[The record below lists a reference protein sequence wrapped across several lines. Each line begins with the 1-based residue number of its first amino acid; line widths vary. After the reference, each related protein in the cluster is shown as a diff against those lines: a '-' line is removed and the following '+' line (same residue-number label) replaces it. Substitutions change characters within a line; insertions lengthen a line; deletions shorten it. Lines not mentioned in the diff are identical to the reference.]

1 MNQYNSSNIF
11 SMRTSSQKLFF
22 LVIILFMIPTI
33 IFAQN
38 RRNPAKSADEAFS
51 KQQYSLA
58 IDKYKKAYT
67 KVKKDKEEKN
77 RITSRLAVCYWY
89 TGNYKRAEA
98 SYKRLVNAGWAKRV
112 PEVLLRYADVLKM
125 NGKYEEA
132 IEQYN
137 AYALRAPEDS
147 RGRKGAETAALIP
160 EWIENP
166 SKYEVTNVKKIN
178 SRESDFAPAFTTENY
193 NEIVFSSN
201 REGATGKE
209 TDRWTDQNF
218 TDLFVAKMDRVGE
231 WNAPVLFDDSET
243 INTKANEG
251 SATLNSKFNTI
262 YFTRCPYTIQQ
273 ESGCQVYKSKR
284 TGRNWGKAEMVD
296 IKGVDTMSTIGQPTV
311 SEGELIIY
319 FASDRKGS
327 FGGKDIWVAFRD
339 SKAEGFGRPMNL
351 GEVIN
356 TPGDEMFP
364 FLRNDTTL
372 YFASDG
378 HGGMG
383 GLDIFVSTIDTAGNW
398 GEPQNLKYPMNST
411 LDDFGICWHPEE
423 EYGYLS
429 SNRKGTRGKEDI
441 WYFIEPPLEFT
452 LSGTIK
458 DDRTLMFVEGALVNL
473 VGSNGLSVTTRTNE
487 NGFYTFGKSQLQP
500 NTTFEILV
508 TKVNYF
514 NKMGSMTTAGVE
526 FSKDFEKDFIIEPI
540 PAEPIVLPEILYDL
554 AKWNLKPQYQDSL
567 QGLIQTLRDNPN
579 LVIEL
584 ASHTDTR
591 DSDERND
598 ILSQRRAQ
606 SVVDYLIIRGID
618 PQRLVAKGYGE
629 HVPRTIK
636 EDVVRDG
643 FLFTKGTTLD
653 EDYINS
659 LVTNKE
665 KEAAH
670 QLNRRTEFRVLRK
683 DYVPEATNLDL
694 TDLTGVNILLNPDDK
709 AVLFKVEPKTG
720 IFISTCIVNG
730 YNEEFAYDKNS
741 MAMISL
747 EKALDLL
754 KWGAI
759 SKDNFEGDPE
769 KILANNTI
777 ADKAIINIDELTIA
791 NKTIK
796 NIQFKVNYKLRYSLV
811 FGDKLMKRFGKY
823 KYNTTTH
830 KLTVE

>member
-1 MNQYNSSNIF
+1 MNQHNSSNTF
-11 SMRTSSQKLFF
+11 SMRNSTNR
-22 LVIILFMIPTI
+22 ILFLIIVLLIPTI

-77 RITSRLAVCYWY
+77 RITSQLAVCYWY

-98 SYKRLVNAGWAKRV
+98 TYKRLVNAGWAKRV
-112 PEVLLRYADVLKM
+112 PEVLLRYADVLKI
-125 NGKYEEA
+125 NGKYEDA
-132 IEQYN
+132 IEQYS
-137 AYALRAPEDS
+137 AYAIRAPEDP
-147 RGRKGAETAALIP
+147 RGKLGAETAALIP
-160 EWIENP
+160 EWLENP

-193 NEIVFSSN
+193 NELVFTSN
-201 REGATGKE
+201 REGSTGKE
-209 TDRWTDQNF
+209 IDNWTDHSF
-218 TDLFVAKMDRVGE
+218 TDLFVAKMDRVDE
-231 WNAPVLFDDSET
+231 WSAPVLFDETET
-243 INTKANEG
+243 INTKGNEG

-262 YFTRCPYTIQQ
+262 YYTKCPNSVQQ

-284 TGRNWGKAEMVD
+284 TGRNWGKPEMVE
-296 IKGVDTMSTIGQPTV
+296 IRGIDTMSTIGQPTV
-311 SEGELIIY
+311 SDGELIIY
-319 FASDRKGS
+319 FASNRKGGL
-327 FGGKDIWVAFRD
+327 GGRDIWIAFRE
-339 SKAEGFGRPMNL
+339 SKTDGFGRPMNL
-351 GEVIN
+351 GDVIN
-356 TPGDEMFP
+356 TAGDEMFP
-364 FLRNDTTL
+364 FLRNDSTL
-372 YFASDG
+372 FFASNG

-383 GLDIFVSTIDTAGNW
+383 GLDIFVTTIDTAGNW
-398 GEPQNLKYPMNST
+398 GKPQNLKHPMNSS

-423 EYGYLS
+423 EYGYMS
-429 SNRKGTRGKEDI
+429 SNRKGTRGQEDI
-441 WYFIEPPLEFT
+441 WYFIKPPLEFT
-452 LSGTIK
+452 LSGIIK
-458 DDRTLMFVEGALVNL
+458 DDRTLMFIEGALVNL
-473 VGSNGLSVTTRTNE
+473 VGTNGLSVTTRTNE
-487 NGFYTFGKSQLQP
+487 NGYYTFGKSQMQP
-500 NTTFEILV
+500 NTTFEVLV

-514 NKMGSMTTAGVE
+514 NEKGTITTVGVE
-526 FSKDFEKDFIIEPI
+526 FSKDFEKDFILRPI

-629 HVPRTIK
+629 HVPLTLK
-636 EDVVRDG
+636 KDMVRDG
-643 FLFTKGTTLD
+643 FLFTEGATLD

-665 KEAAH
+665 KETAH
-670 QLNRRTEFRVLRK
+670 QMNRRTEFKVLRK
-683 DYVPEATNLDL
+683 DYIPDATNLDL
-694 TDLTGVNILLNPDDK
+694 TEVNILLNPDDK
-709 AVLFKVEPKTG
+709 ATIFKEEPKTG
-720 IFISTCIVNG
+720 IYISTCIVDG
-730 YNEEFAYDKNS
+730 YNEEFAYDKTS
-741 MAMISL
+741 PAMISL
-747 EKALDLL
+747 DKALDLL

-759 SKDNFEGDPE
+759 SKDSFEGEAE
-769 KILANNTI
+769 KVLANNTI
-777 ADKAIINIDELTIA
+777 ADKAIINIKEITIA
-791 NKTIK
+791 NKTVK
-796 NIQFKVNYKLRYSLV
+796 NVQLKVNYKLRYGLV
-811 FGDKLMKRFGKY
+811 FGDKLLKRFGPY
-823 KYNTTTH
+823 KYNTKTH

>member
-1 MNQYNSSNIF
+1 MNQHNSTNTF
-11 SMRTSSQKLFF
+11 SMRNSTQRILFLF
-22 LVIILFMIPTI
+22 IILLIPTL
-33 IFAQN
+33 IFAQS

-77 RITSRLAVCYWY
+77 RITAQLAICYWY

-98 SYKRLVNAGWAKRV
+98 SYKRLVNADWAKRV
-112 PEVLLRYADVLKM
+112 PEVLLRYGEVLKI
-125 NGKYEEA
+125 NGKYEDA

-137 AYALRAPEDS
+137 AYALRAPEDP
-147 RGRKGAETAALIP
+147 RGKLGAETAALIP
-160 EWIENP
+160 EWLENP

-193 NEIVFSSN
+193 NEIVFTSN
-201 REGATGKE
+201 REGSTGKE
-209 TDRWTDQNF
+209 IDDWTAQSF
-218 TDLFVAKMDRVGE
+218 TDLFVAKMDRVDE
-231 WNAPVLFDDSET
+231 WSAPVLFDDTET
-243 INTKANEG
+243 INTNGNEG

-262 YFTRCPYTIQQ
+262 YYTKCPNSVQQ

-284 TGRNWGKAEMVD
+284 TGRNWGKPEMVE
-296 IKGVDTMSTIGQPTV
+296 IRGVDTMSTIGQPTV
-311 SEGELIIY
+311 SNGELIIY
-319 FASDRKGS
+319 FASDRKGGL
-327 FGGKDIWVAFRD
+327 GGRDIWIAFRE
-339 SKAEGFGRPMNL
+339 SKTEEFGRPMNL
-351 GEVIN
+351 GDVIN
-356 TPGDEMFP
+356 TAGDEMFP
-364 FLRNDTTL
+364 FLRNDSTL

-383 GLDIFVSTIDTAGNW
+383 GLDIFVTTIDTAGNW
-398 GEPQNLKYPMNST
+398 GKPQNLKYPMNSN
-411 LDDFGICWHPEE
+411 LDDFGVCWHPEE

-441 WYFIEPPLEFT
+441 WYFIQPPLEFT
-452 LSGTIK
+452 LSGIIK
-458 DDRTLMFVEGALVNL
+458 DDRTLMFIEGALVNL

-487 NGFYTFGKSQLQP
+487 NGFYTFGESQLQP

-508 TKVNYF
+508 TKINYF
-514 NKMGSMTTAGVE
+514 NEKGTMTTVGVE
-526 FSKDFEKDFIIEPI
+526 FSKDFERDFVLQPI

-584 ASHTDTR
+584 AAHTDTR

-629 HVPRTIK
+629 HVPLTLNK
-636 EDVVRDG
+636 DMVRDG
-643 FLFTKGTTLD
+643 FLFTEGITLD

-665 KEAAH
+665 KETAH
-670 QLNRRTEFRVLRK
+670 QMNRRTEFKVLRK
-683 DYVPEATNLDL
+683 DYIPDATNLDL
-694 TDLTGVNILLNPDDK
+694 TEVNILLNPDDK
-709 AVLFKVEPKTG
+709 AVMFKEEPKTG
-720 IFISTCIVNG
+720 IYISTCIVDG
-730 YNEEFAYDKNS
+730 YNEEFAYDKTS
-741 MAMISL
+741 LAMISL
-747 EKALDLL
+747 DKALDLL

-759 SKDNFEGDPE
+759 SKDSFEGEAE
-769 KILANNTI
+769 KVLANNTI
-777 ADKAIINIDELTIA
+777 ADKAIINIKEITIA

-796 NIQFKVNYKLRYSLV
+796 DVQLKVNYKLRYGLV
-811 FGDKLMKRFGKY
+811 FGDKLLKRFGPY
-823 KYNTTTH
+823 KFNTKTH